1 MGQAGNTP
9 LRENSKKLQDFH
21 CDTRPTRV
29 TYSER
34 AGVCSHLMAKATQA
48 SDVHAF
54 TDIPN
59 VGKAMAEDFR
69 LLGYRTPQQLAGQD
83 ALSLYRRLC
92 VLTKTRQD
100 PCVLDTFLA
109 VVDFMNGGPVQPWWA
124 FTAERKK
131 RFPDL

>member
-1 MGQAGNTP
+1 MY
-9 LRENSKKLQDFH
+9 
-21 CDTRPTRV
+21 TRRI
-29 TYSER
+29 
-34 AGVCSHLMAKATQA
+34 MAKATHA
-48 SDVHAF
+48 GEVRAF

-69 LLGYRTPQQLAGQD
+69 QLGLRTPQELAGQD
-83 ALSLYRRLC
+83 PLSLYRRLC

-109 VVDFMNGGPVQPWWA
+109 VVDFMSGGKPQPWWA
-124 FTAERKK
+124 FTAGRKK